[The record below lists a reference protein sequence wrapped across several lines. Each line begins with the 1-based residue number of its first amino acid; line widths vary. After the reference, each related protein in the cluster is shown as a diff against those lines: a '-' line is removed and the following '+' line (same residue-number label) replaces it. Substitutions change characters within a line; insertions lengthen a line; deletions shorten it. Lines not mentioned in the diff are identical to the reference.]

1 MSAAPPTPLPFRP
14 PAGRALVLD
23 DSVALSS
30 IDAGLVGGKALRLA
44 QLRSLGAPV
53 PPFVVVTTA
62 AFRRTVG
69 SDPVVRDLLARLRD
83 EMGRSDPAAP
93 ARLKALS
100 GEAAARVR
108 SLGCPG
114 TLARALREALA
125 ARGLLRRRF
134 AVRSSAIVE
143 DSARHSF
150 AGLLDSELGVDAE
163 RLPGAV
169 TRVWASAFT
178 PRALAYRSRL
188 GIGLAGLAT
197 AVVVQEMVDATVSG
211 ILFTRH
217 PDDPGTT
224 MVSAGRGLGE
234 GVVQGTAEC
243 DTYRVSRSDG
253 RVASDLAPGA
263 PAALAEDELRD
274 LVSQALEIERAFEGP
289 QDLEWALDSRRR
301 LHVLQ
306 ARPVTVA
313 GGSTPRGERRLFEN
327 ANVVESYP
335 GLTRPLTFSFAL
347 EGYERAFRRAAR
359 GLVPYRSPLE
369 RRPHL
374 FRGLIALVDGR
385 IYYNLSAWYEIFSCL
400 ARPDAHRRSWDRHL
414 GMAHDE
420 SLRAPP
426 PAPLAARLQALAG
439 VSLVLLGVRRIG
451 RRFAGRFAELQVLF
465 REPAPPGATPDELC
479 RTYHALAESAGAFW
493 HLTLYNDLCAMRYQ
507 DALGTLVRR
516 WLPGREGLAA
526 TLLSTGGRM
535 ESLAPVESLRALAAA
550 MEREP
555 SALAAAGAEDARPA
569 WAALVDGAAS
579 PSLRQALLHHVD
591 AFGDRCLEEL
601 KLETPSLREEPWRL
615 LALLDRA
622 RALEGARALRDPQ
635 TDARRHEARR
645 LVAGLALPKRL
656 AIRFVLRRARLA
668 LRQRESMRL
677 ARARLFGLARTLFRR
692 LGDELWAR
700 GVLRRPED
708 VFDLTTAEVLAFFEG
723 TTVTCDLQ
731 ALVDLRRR
739 EYAAFAT
746 RNPAGRL
753 ETVGPPALG
762 VCPRAPGLAPVA
774 PQERNDE
781 RVLRGTACVGG
792 VARGKARVVTDPA
805 REAPGHGEVLVAR
818 TTDPGWVFLMMT
830 AAGLVAERGS
840 PLSHTA
846 IVGRELGIP
855 TVVGVPLATTRLPEG
870 VEVTVDGDRG
880 EVRW

>member
-1 MSAAPPTPLPFRP
+1 VSAASPTPLPFHP
-14 PAGRALVLD
+14 RAERVRVLD
-23 DSVALSS
+23 DSASPASL
-30 IDAGLVGGKALRLA
+30 DAGLVGGKGLRLV

-53 PPFVVVTTA
+53 PAFVVVTTA
-62 AFRRTVG
+62 AFRETVG
-69 SDPVVRDLLARLRD
+69 TDPVVRGLLARLRD
-83 EMGRSDPAAP
+83 EMGRSDPAAL
-93 ARLKALS
+93 ARLQALC

-108 SLGCPG
+108 ALGCPD
-114 TLARALREALA
+114 TLARELREALV
-125 ARGLLRRRF
+125 ARGLHRRRL
-134 AVRSSAIVE
+134 AVRSSAIGE
-143 DSARHSF
+143 DAARHSF

-163 RLPGAV
+163 RLPGAIA
-169 TRVWASAFT
+169 RVWASAFS

-188 GIGLAGLAT
+188 GIGLTGLAT

-211 ILFTRH
+211 VLFTRH
-217 PDDPGTT
+217 PDEPGTVV
-224 MVSAGRGLGE
+224 VSAAPGLGE

-243 DTYRVSRSDG
+243 ETHRISRSDG
-253 RVASDLAPGA
+253 GLTSALVPGA
-263 PAALAEDELRD
+263 PAALAEAELRR
-274 LVSQALEIERAFEGP
+274 LVALGLEVEQALEGP
-289 QDLEWALDSRRR
+289 QDVEWALDSCRR
-301 LHVLQ
+301 LHLLQ
-306 ARPVTVA
+306 ARPVTL
-313 GGSTPRGERRLFEN
+313 GGSLPARGERRLFEN

-335 GLTRPLTFSFAL
+335 GLTRPLTFSFAA

-359 GLVPYRSPLE
+359 GIVPFRSPLE

-374 FRGLIALVDGR
+374 FRNLIALVDGR
-385 IYYNLSAWYEIFSCL
+385 VYYNLSSWYEIFSCL

-420 SLRAPP
+420 SLPAPP
-426 PAPLAARLQALAG
+426 PASLAVRLQALGG
-439 VSLVLLGVRRIG
+439 VSLVLLGVRRLG
-451 RRFAGRFAELQVLF
+451 RRFARRFARLQVLF
-465 REPAPPGATPDELC
+465 RDPAPAGVTPDALC
-479 RTYHALAESAGAFW
+479 RTYHALGECAGAFW
-493 HLTLYNDLCAMRYQ
+493 HLTLFNDLCAMRYQ
-507 DALGTLVRR
+507 DALGALVRR

-526 TLLSTGGRM
+526 TLLASGGRM

-550 MEREP
+550 IEGEP
-555 SALAAAGAEDARPA
+555 GALALVQAEDAPSA
-569 WAALVDGAAS
+569 WAALVGGAAS
-579 PSLRQALLHHVD
+579 ASLRRALLDHVD

-615 LALLDRA
+615 LALVDRA
-622 RALEGARALRDPQ
+622 RALDGARSRRDPQ
-635 TDARRHEARR
+635 ADARRQEARR

-723 TTVTCDLQ
+723 TTVTRDLQ

-739 EYAAFAT
+739 EYAVFAT
-746 RNPAGRL
+746 RSPAGRL
-753 ETVGPPALG
+753 ETIGPPSLG
-762 VCPRAPGLAPVA
+762 VSPPNPGPAEVT
-774 PQERNDE
+774 PQESSGQ

-792 VARGKARVVTDPA
+792 VARGRTRVVVDPA
-805 REAPGHGEVLVAR
+805 HERPGHGEVLVAR

-855 TVVGVPLATTRLPEG
+855 TVVGVPEATTRLPAG
-870 VEVTVDGDRG
+870 AEVTVDGDRG

>member
-1 MSAAPPTPLPFRP
+1 VS
-14 PAGRALVLD
+14 
-23 DSVALSS
+23 
-30 IDAGLVGGKALRLA
+30 
-44 QLRSLGAPV
+44 
-53 PPFVVVTTA
+53 
-62 AFRRTVG
+62 
-69 SDPVVRDLLARLRD
+69 
-83 EMGRSDPAAP
+83 
-93 ARLKALS
+93 
-100 GEAAARVR
+100 
-108 SLGCPG
+108 
-114 TLARALREALA
+114 
-125 ARGLLRRRF
+125 
-134 AVRSSAIVE
+134 
-143 DSARHSF
+143 
-150 AGLLDSELGVDAE
+150 SELV
-163 RLPGAV
+163 
-169 TRVWASAFT
+169 
-178 PRALAYRSRL
+178 
-188 GIGLAGLAT
+188 
-197 AVVVQEMVDATVSG
+197 
-211 ILFTRH
+211 
-217 PDDPGTT
+217 
-224 MVSAGRGLGE
+224 
-234 GVVQGTAEC
+234 
-243 DTYRVSRSDG
+243 
-253 RVASDLAPGA
+253 PGA
-263 PAALAEDELRD
+263 PAALAEDELRH
-274 LVSQALEIERAFEGP
+274 LASRALEIERVFEGP
-289 QDLEWALDSRRR
+289 QDVEWALDSRRR
-301 LHVLQ
+301 LHFLQ

-313 GGSTPRGERRLFEN
+313 RASRAREEPRLFDN
-327 ANVVESYP
+327 ANIVESYP

-359 GLVPYRSPLE
+359 GLVPFGSPLE

-374 FRGLIALVDGR
+374 FRSLIALVDGR
-385 IYYNLSAWYEIFSCL
+385 VYYNLSAWYEIFSCL

-420 SLRAPP
+420 SLPAPP
-426 PAPLAARLQALAG
+426 TAPLAARLQALAG
-439 VSLVLLGVRRIG
+439 VGLVLLGVRRLG
-451 RRFAGRFAELQVLF
+451 RRFATRFAALQARF
-465 REPAPPGATPDELC
+465 RHPAPVGVTPDELC

-507 DALGTLVRR
+507 DALGALVRR

-526 TLLSTGGRM
+526 SLLATGSGI

-555 SALAAAGAEDARPA
+555 RALAAAGSEDARSA
-569 WAALVDGAAS
+569 WAALVGGAAS
-579 PSLRQALLHHVD
+579 PSLRQALLDHLD

-615 LALLDRA
+615 LDLLDRA
-622 RALEGARALRDPQ
+622 RALEGARSLRDPQ
-635 TDARRHEARR
+635 AEARRHEAQR

-656 AIRFVLRRARLA
+656 AIFFVLRRARLA

-708 VFDLTTAEVLAFFEG
+708 VFDLTAPEVLAFFEG
-723 TTVTCDLQ
+723 TTVTRDLQ

-746 RNPAGRL
+746 RSPAGRL

-762 VCPRAPGLAPVA
+762 LSPRTPSLAPAAQPVT
-774 PQERNDE
+774 NDE

-792 VARGKARVVTDPA
+792 VARGRARVVTDPA
-805 REAPGHGEVLVAR
+805 HEPPGHGEVLVAR

-855 TVVGVPLATTRLPEG
+855 TVVGVPQATTRLPEG
-870 VEVTVDGDRG
+870 AEVTVDGDRG